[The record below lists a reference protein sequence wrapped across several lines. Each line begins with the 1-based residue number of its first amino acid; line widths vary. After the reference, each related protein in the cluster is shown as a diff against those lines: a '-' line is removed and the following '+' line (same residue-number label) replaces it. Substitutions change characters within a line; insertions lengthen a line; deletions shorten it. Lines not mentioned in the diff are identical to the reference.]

1 MSEPV
6 TQAQDHDRRLGRLEG
21 IAEQT
26 APRLDRIERAIQEQ
40 GRQLR
45 QEIAEQGRQ
54 LGERI
59 AEQGR
64 QLEERIAEQGR
75 QLNARL
81 EALNNRILWAIG
93 TQIALMGLLFAA
105 LKLT

>member
-40 GRQLR
+40 GRQL
-45 QEIAEQGRQ
+45 G
-54 LGERI
+54 
-59 AEQGR
+59 
-64 QLEERIAEQGR
+64 ERIAEQGR

>member
-6 TQAQDHDRRLGRLEG
+6 TQAQDHDRRIGRLEG

-40 GRQLR
+40 GRQL
-45 QEIAEQGRQ
+45 
-54 LGERI
+54 
-59 AEQGR
+59 
-64 QLEERIAEQGR
+64 EERIAEQGR
-75 QLNARL
+75 QLNVRL

>member
-6 TQAQDHDRRLGRLEG
+6 TQAQDHDRRIGRLEG
-21 IAEQT
+21 IAEQI
-26 APRLDRIERAIQEQ
+26 APRLDRIERAITEQ

-54 LGERI
+54 LEGRI

-64 QLEERIAEQGR
+64 QI
-75 QLNARL
+75 NVRL